1 MSVLSVMNIIK
12 IIQVFIISILIIEF
26 ISFLFGYGTHFETYK
41 FIVLVSIMIFNVI
54 LVKLKK

>member
-1 MSVLSVMNIIK
+1 MNIIK